1 MQSSEG
7 PDSGTN
13 SERTRD
19 RKYWIALALFG
30 ILAVGIWFTFGEAT
44 VFVFGR
50 QVQLRLIP
58 LFVVATFIFR
68 TYMAREADKIRRRS
82 AGEWQ
87 GKS

>member
-7 PDSGTN
+7 PESGIDPVR
-13 SERTRD
+13 SRD
-19 RKYWIALALFG
+19 RKYRIALALFG

-44 VFVFGR
+44 VFVLGR

-58 LFVVATFIFR
+58 LFVVATFVFR
-68 TYMAREADKIRRRS
+68 TYMAREADKIRRKS

-87 GKS
+87 GKL